1 MPKISKRFKSLRE
14 LVDKE
19 KIYGLDEAINL
30 VKKTATAGFK
40 ESVDVSVQLGID
52 AKKSDQNVRGAL
64 VLPEGSGKKVRVAV
78 FAQGEKA
85 EEAKSAGADIVGLE
99 DLAAEIKG
107 GKLDF
112 DTLVATPD
120 TMRIVGSLGQI
131 LGPRGLMPNPKVG
144 TVTPDVKKAVSDAK
158 SGQIQFRT
166 DKGGIVHCSI
176 GKSEF
181 ETEKLKNNFK
191 ALVEGLNKAK
201 PAASKGVYLKKIAM
215 STTMGP
221 GIRVEPQSVI

>member
-19 KIYGLDEAINL
+19 KIYGLDEAIDL

-181 ETEKLKNNFK
+181 EAQKLKNNFK

>member
-1 MPKISKRFKSLRE
+1 MPKISKRFNSLRE

-85 EEAKSAGADIVGLE
+85 EEAKSAGADKVGLE
-99 DLAAEIKG
+99 DLAAEIKA

-181 ETEKLKNNFK
+181 EAEKLKNNFK

>member
-85 EEAKSAGADIVGLE
+85 EEAKSAGADKVGLE
-99 DLAAEIKG
+99 DLAAEIKA

-181 ETEKLKNNFK
+181 EAEKLKNNFK

-201 PAASKGVYLKKIAM
+201 PATSKGVYLKKIAM

>member
-181 ETEKLKNNFK
+181 EAQKLKNNFK

>member
-85 EEAKSAGADIVGLE
+85 EEAKSAGADKVGLE
-99 DLAAEIKG
+99 DLAAEIKA

-181 ETEKLKNNFK
+181 EAEKLKNNLK

>member
-1 MPKISKRFKSLRE
+1 MPKISKRFNSLRE
-14 LVDKE
+14 LVDKD

-40 ESVDVSVQLGID
+40 ESVDVSVHLGID

-181 ETEKLKNNFK
+181 EAEKLKNNFK

>member
-19 KIYGLDEAINL
+19 KIYGLDEAIDL

-85 EEAKSAGADIVGLE
+85 GEAKSAGADKVGLE
-99 DLAAEIKG
+99 DLAAEIKA

-181 ETEKLKNNFK
+181 EAQKLKNNFK

>member
-1 MPKISKRFKSLRE
+1 MPKISKRFNSLRE
-14 LVDKE
+14 LVDKD

-52 AKKSDQNVRGAL
+52 AKKSEQNVRGAL

-85 EEAKSAGADIVGLE
+85 EEARAAGADKVGLE

-181 ETEKLKNNFK
+181 EAEKLKNNFK

>member
-181 ETEKLKNNFK
+181 EAEKLKNNFK

>member
-181 ETEKLKNNFK
+181 EAEKLKNNFK

-201 PAASKGVYLKKIAM
+201 PATSKGVYLKKIAM

>member
-1 MPKISKRFKSLRE
+1 MPKISKRFNSLRE
-14 LVDKE
+14 LVDKD

-52 AKKSDQNVRGAL
+52 AKESDQNVRGAL

-85 EEAKSAGADIVGLE
+85 EEAKSAGADKVGLE
-99 DLAAEIKG
+99 DLAAEIKA

-181 ETEKLKNNFK
+181 EAEKLKNNFK

-221 GIRVEPQSVI
+221 GIRVEPQSVV

>member
-85 EEAKSAGADIVGLE
+85 EEAKSAGADKVGLE
-99 DLAAEIKG
+99 DLAAEIKA

-181 ETEKLKNNFK
+181 EAEKLKNNFK

>member
-144 TVTPDVKKAVSDAK
+144 TVTPDVKKAVLDAK

-181 ETEKLKNNFK
+181 EAEKLKNNFK

-201 PAASKGVYLKKIAM
+201 PATSKGVYLKKIAM

>member
-1 MPKISKRFKSLRE
+1 MPKISKRFNSLRE
-14 LVDKE
+14 LVDKD

-85 EEAKSAGADIVGLE
+85 EEAKSAGADKVGLE
-99 DLAAEIKG
+99 DLAAEIKA

-181 ETEKLKNNFK
+181 EAEKLKNNFM

>member
-1 MPKISKRFKSLRE
+1 MPKISKRFNSLRE
-14 LVDKE
+14 LVDKD

-30 VKKTATAGFK
+30 VKKTATARFK

-85 EEAKSAGADIVGLE
+85 EEAKSAGADKVGLE
-99 DLAAEIKG
+99 DLAAEIKA

-181 ETEKLKNNFK
+181 EAEKLKNNFM

-201 PAASKGVYLKKIAM
+201 PATSKGVYLKKIAM

>member
-1 MPKISKRFKSLRE
+1 MPKISKRFNSLRE
-14 LVDKE
+14 LVDKD

-40 ESVDVSVQLGID
+40 ESVDVSVHLGID

-85 EEAKSAGADIVGLE
+85 EEARAAGADKVGLE

-181 ETEKLKNNFK
+181 EAEKLKNNFK

-221 GIRVEPQSVI
+221 GIRVEPQSVV

>member
-1 MPKISKRFKSLRE
+1 MPKISKRFNSLRE
-14 LVDKE
+14 LVDKDR
-19 KIYGLDEAINL
+19 IYGLDEAIDL

-40 ESVDVSVQLGID
+40 ESVDVSVQLGVD

-64 VLPEGSGKKVRVAV
+64 VLPEGSGKNVRVAV

-85 EEAKSAGADIVGLE
+85 EEAKAAGADKVGLE
-99 DLAAEIKG
+99 DLAAEIKA

-120 TMRIVGSLGQI
+120 TMRVVGSLGQI

-144 TVTPDVKKAVSDAK
+144 TVTPDVKQAVSDAK
-158 SGQIQFRT
+158 SGQVQFRT

-181 ETEKLKNNFK
+181 EAEKLKNNFK

-201 PAASKGVYLKKIAM
+201 PTTSKGVYLKKIAM

>member
-1 MPKISKRFKSLRE
+1 MPKISKRFNSLRE
-14 LVDKE
+14 LVDKD

-40 ESVDVSVQLGID
+40 ESVDVSVQLGVD

-85 EEAKSAGADIVGLE
+85 EEAKSAGADKVGLE
-99 DLAAEIKG
+99 DLAAEIKA

-181 ETEKLKNNFK
+181 EAQKLKNNFK

>member
-1 MPKISKRFKSLRE
+1 MPKNSKRFNSLRE
-14 LVDKE
+14 LVDKD
-19 KIYGLDEAINL
+19 KIYELDEAINL

-64 VLPEGSGKKVRVAV
+64 VLPEGSGKRVRVAV

-85 EEAKSAGADIVGLE
+85 EEAKSAGADKVGLE
-99 DLAAEIKG
+99 DLAAEIKA

-112 DTLVATPD
+112 DALVATPD

-181 ETEKLKNNFK
+181 EAEKLKNNFK

>member
-1 MPKISKRFKSLRE
+1 M
-14 LVDKE
+14 
-19 KIYGLDEAINL
+19 
-30 VKKTATAGFK
+30 
-40 ESVDVSVQLGID
+40 
-52 AKKSDQNVRGAL
+52 
-64 VLPEGSGKKVRVAV
+64 LPEGSGKKVRVAV

-85 EEAKSAGADIVGLE
+85 EEAKSAGADKVGLE
-99 DLAAEIKG
+99 DLAAEIKA

-181 ETEKLKNNFK
+181 EAEKLKNNFK

>member
-1 MPKISKRFKSLRE
+1 MPKISKRFNSLRE
-14 LVDKE
+14 LVDKD

-30 VKKTATAGFK
+30 VKKTATARFK

-85 EEAKSAGADIVGLE
+85 EEAKSAGADKVGLE
-99 DLAAEIKG
+99 DLAAEIKA

-181 ETEKLKNNFK
+181 EAEKLKNNFK
-191 ALVEGLNKAK
+191 ALLEGLNKAK
-201 PAASKGVYLKKIAM
+201 PAASKGVYVKKIAM

>member
-1 MPKISKRFKSLRE
+1 LRE

-78 FAQGEKA
+78 FAQGERA

-181 ETEKLKNNFK
+181 EAEKLKNNFK

-201 PAASKGVYLKKIAM
+201 PATSKGVYLKKIAM

>member
-1 MPKISKRFKSLRE
+1 MPKNSKRFNSLRE

-19 KIYGLDEAINL
+19 KIYGLDEAIDL

-85 EEAKSAGADIVGLE
+85 EEAKVAGADKVGLE
-99 DLAAEIKG
+99 DLAAEIKA

-181 ETEKLKNNFK
+181 EAEKLKNNFK

-201 PAASKGVYLKKIAM
+201 PATSKGVYLKKIAM

>member
-1 MPKISKRFKSLRE
+1 MPKISKRFNSLRE
-14 LVDKE
+14 LVDKD

-85 EEAKSAGADIVGLE
+85 EEAKSAGADKVGLE
-99 DLAAEIKG
+99 DLAAEIKA

-181 ETEKLKNNFK
+181 EAEKLKNNFK

-221 GIRVEPQSVI
+221 GIRVEPQSVV

>member
-1 MPKISKRFKSLRE
+1 MPKISKRFNSLRE
-14 LVDKE
+14 LVDKD
-19 KIYGLDEAINL
+19 KIYELDEAINL

-52 AKKSDQNVRGAL
+52 AKKSDQNVRGSL

-85 EEAKSAGADIVGLE
+85 EEAKAAGADKVGLE
-99 DLAAEIKG
+99 DLAAEIKA

-144 TVTPDVKKAVSDAK
+144 TVTANLKKAVSDAK

-181 ETEKLKNNFK
+181 EAEKLKNNFK

-201 PAASKGVYLKKIAM
+201 PATSKGVYLKRIAM

>member
-85 EEAKSAGADIVGLE
+85 EEAKSAGADKVGLE
-99 DLAAEIKG
+99 DLAAEIKA

-181 ETEKLKNNFK
+181 EAEKLKNNFM

-201 PAASKGVYLKKIAM
+201 PATSKGVYLKKIAM

>member
-1 MPKISKRFKSLRE
+1 MPKISKRFNSLRE
-14 LVDKE
+14 LVDKD

-30 VKKTATAGFK
+30 VKKTATARFK

-85 EEAKSAGADIVGLE
+85 EEAKSAGADKVGLE
-99 DLAAEIKG
+99 DLAAEIKA

-181 ETEKLKNNFK
+181 EAEKLKNNFK
-191 ALVEGLNKAK
+191 ALLEGLNKAK
-201 PAASKGVYLKKIAM
+201 PAASKGVYVKKIAM

-221 GIRVEPQSVI
+221 AIRVEPQSVI

>member
-40 ESVDVSVQLGID
+40 ESVDVSIQLGID

-85 EEAKSAGADIVGLE
+85 EEAKSAGADKVGLE
-99 DLAAEIKG
+99 DLAAEIKA

-181 ETEKLKNNFK
+181 EAEKLKNNFM

-201 PAASKGVYLKKIAM
+201 PATSKGVYLKKIAM

>member
-1 MPKISKRFKSLRE
+1 MPKISKRFNSLRE
-14 LVDKE
+14 LVDKD

-85 EEAKSAGADIVGLE
+85 EEAKSAGADKVGLE
-99 DLAAEIKG
+99 DLAAEIKA

-181 ETEKLKNNFK
+181 EAEKLKNNFK
-191 ALVEGLNKAK
+191 ALLEGLNKAK
-201 PAASKGVYLKKIAM
+201 PAASKGVYVKKIAM

-221 GIRVEPQSVI
+221 AIRVEPQSVI

>member
-1 MPKISKRFKSLRE
+1 MPKISKRFNSLRE
-14 LVDKE
+14 LVDKD

-85 EEAKSAGADIVGLE
+85 EEAKSAGADKVGLE

-181 ETEKLKNNFK
+181 EAEKLKNNFK

-201 PAASKGVYLKKIAM
+201 PAAAKGVYLKKIAM